1 MLRKKSSF
9 TSQQSSP
16 SPSPIPGS
24 RSSSSVGNHY
34 PHQQHDSANG
44 GGVRRAFSSL
54 QHALSPSRGP
64 SFSSER
70 KGASTSE
77 QSDHIS
83 IDSSVQKPLNSSILT
98 GSTFSANSHTT
109 ADSFYVTASNLTSL
123 TTDDESAS
131 STHSRGLRRPRP
143 LSKASSGPSP
153 LSSSYQNDNT
163 HFAYHSHQHVDGE
176 SLRTS
181 VTNGLNT
188 SGEAAMPAQ
197 LRVRHLELGASYSG
211 YLTKFSSRTFFS
223 RKQWKRRYFILH
235 ERSLHCFKSSDPQ
248 HPLLESMTLCA
259 DTIICVTDIFSG
271 KRYCLQ
277 ITSPGEKNWYVLA
290 DTASEMSG
298 WLRELKGTVLRFRN
312 PQPDSRPGTH
322 YSDSSELSEL
332 SASSAAMNV
341 VSSSLP
347 TVPSSYDL
355 FLTASRSPSPPP
367 PRPSHPPVHLD
378 LYHVSSTGKIS
389 TPHESNKGSK
399 NTSVSSGEPADYASF
414 GTIMERADAISP
426 EEQKSTPFP
435 LLPPASTPR
444 ASPRS
449 SLVVSPPPR
458 SIHRPSS
465 SLSRHSTQVLQS
477 INRTSSPTPETS
489 LEGYHGSLSRFTSI
503 RQFRENTIPAAL
515 SSHQRSFSGAGI
527 LTDRPLSPTA
537 SLSAAPTSPLPEP
550 PSGPAGAPYHTLKHS
565 FSNGSS
571 HRISIVP
578 RHHDPDLLIP
588 LRSSSKP
595 RSRTKSQDGTL
606 SSMVPDVHATPRTS
620 TPSPR
625 LSATISYSEATG
637 SETGQGFIVT
647 PPLSPLGPSAL
658 PEGMLKRLPLD
669 SQGRLV
675 LPAPPTGQQPEPPV
689 SASPSVASVAT
700 MLNSSPRTSSRSSS
714 THRNMHRHTPS
725 TSSIC
730 SVSST
735 ASSIASYAASAA
747 NGSMFGGG
755 VVRKHSNR
763 DAALAVRLSTLAPI
777 PPGAA
782 ASVPLPPQTALPPI
796 PIATPPSSGS
806 QPRSRPSSVQS
817 VRIPEELILQE
828 TSSTHTPDDAEQKP
842 SPVVS
847 VVGHVEGLEVA
858 ATSDGP
864 TIVGFEMI
872 LEEEEEMECES
883 VNGDGVQETSSLEA
897 SIQAL
902 EVSDK
907 ALTGM
912 MREQGASPFLEE
924 DSILLL
930 SNQDRV
936 ANIDIK
942 KSSPIGLSASG
953 HLSPPE
959 SSANAVDIV
968 GGFVVH
974 PDYVELDTKGS
985 LSDTRQ
991 QRGTPETI
999 TAALAVAEDPLTI
1012 VIKVPRRQRYYAMI
1026 EACALPKCSLIK
1038 LGDTIQHHLRTVAT
1052 VVGSVELI
1060 LLPKEDDA
1068 GPLERYVVFEVLCEF
1083 QLTAMSR
1090 AAITITME
1098 LEDAPTKFLFRPYTI
1113 NHQQQ
1118 RESRRVL
1125 LKSMAFNTTYDDI
1138 KMAMASWGQVAHIK
1152 QAKCPIQQLH
1162 SRPATASTTTTNAHG
1177 NGTPAKAPMAK
1188 ASTVIPQRTTVC
1200 DLPSNIN
1207 SSVSYNAS
1215 LEGKG
1220 KTVIPCTPPEQQL
1233 QHHATSGHATHGTGK
1248 VQEREATLSIRH
1260 SRSVEDILAKG
1271 QEVNRRLA
1279 DLTLQYEMDKQ
1290 EWDAFKLRVE
1300 QMSTRVAALE
1310 ESQRTKTRGTKPK
1323 NSMGGLSSTTS
1334 P

>member
-77 QSDHIS
+77 QFDHIS

-181 VTNGLNT
+181 GTNGLNT

-341 VSSSLP
+341 VSSSVP

-389 TPHESNKGSK
+389 TPQESNKGSK

-444 ASPRS
+444 YQWNTALTDHPGDNGGGISSNRNGALIINNNTTTNRRSSGSNSGRNSIMSVHRNGSSSSNSSGSTNGGRRLSIVVDRPEKMITLPRRNSQRLTGSPSRPMSPVSSRPTGPYVNRASPRS

-477 INRTSSPTPETS
+477 LNRTSSPTLETS

-515 SSHQRSFSGAGI
+515 SSHQRSFSSAGI
-527 LTDRPLSPTA
+527 LSERPLSPTA

-550 PSGPAGAPYHTLKHS
+550 PSGPAGAPNHTLKHS
-565 FSNGSS
+565 FSNSSS

-578 RHHDPDLLIP
+578 RHHDPDLFIP

-606 SSMVPDVHATPRTS
+606 ASMVLDVHATPRTS

-689 SASPSVASVAT
+689 SASPNVASVAT

-796 PIATPPSSGS
+796 PFATPPSSGS

-828 TSSTHTPDDAEQKP
+828 TSSTHTLDDAEQKP

-883 VNGDGVQETSSLEA
+883 VNGDGVQESSLEA

-912 MREQGASPFLEE
+912 MREQDASPDLEE

-959 SSANAVDIV
+959 SSAFA
-968 GGFVVH
+968 
-974 PDYVELDTKGS
+974 
-985 LSDTRQ
+985 
-991 QRGTPETI
+991 
-999 TAALAVAEDPLTI
+999 
-1012 VIKVPRRQRYYAMI
+1012 
-1026 EACALPKCSLIK
+1026 
-1038 LGDTIQHHLRTVAT
+1038 
-1052 VVGSVELI
+1052 
-1060 LLPKEDDA
+1060 
-1068 GPLERYVVFEVLCEF
+1068 
-1083 QLTAMSR
+1083 
-1090 AAITITME
+1090 
-1098 LEDAPTKFLFRPYTI
+1098 
-1113 NHQQQ
+1113 
-1118 RESRRVL
+1118 
-1125 LKSMAFNTTYDDI
+1125 
-1138 KMAMASWGQVAHIK
+1138 
-1152 QAKCPIQQLH
+1152 
-1162 SRPATASTTTTNAHG
+1162 
-1177 NGTPAKAPMAK
+1177 
-1188 ASTVIPQRTTVC
+1188 
-1200 DLPSNIN
+1200 
-1207 SSVSYNAS
+1207 
-1215 LEGKG
+1215 
-1220 KTVIPCTPPEQQL
+1220 
-1233 QHHATSGHATHGTGK
+1233 
-1248 VQEREATLSIRH
+1248 
-1260 SRSVEDILAKG
+1260 
-1271 QEVNRRLA
+1271 
-1279 DLTLQYEMDKQ
+1279 
-1290 EWDAFKLRVE
+1290 
-1300 QMSTRVAALE
+1300 
-1310 ESQRTKTRGTKPK
+1310 
-1323 NSMGGLSSTTS
+1323 
-1334 P
+1334 